1 MGSRQRVSPEKRL
14 FVIWVQARLCTLR
27 YKRLQRK
34 REDIENGLLWGK
46 RGNLACLVAFRMG

>member
-1 MGSRQRVSPEKRL
+1 MSPEKRL

-46 RGNLACLVAFRMG
+46 RGNSACLVAFQMG